1 MNRDNYISIDSAL
14 NQLLSQPV
22 SAQGGSYSAFLEK
35 LAAYDQQNLP
45 LDIVLKDKLS
55 TSAAVPDSM
64 QKSIITLIW
73 YRRLRT
79 AAIITL
85 FIVALGL
92 GMNTLLNLIN
102 LEIPADRTI
111 STHKSEPTL
120 HLNTEITEK
129 PDHTTLYA
137 EKSME
142 AEKPLALASK
152 PTTQAVSSKLIPDV
166 KKENI
171 SIQFANSITYL
182 KSISN
187 LQSYTQLILLSD
199 PSIRIEPEMIPSED
213 IQKRVLKPSQN
224 ETGFN
229 PKSNYTIGF
238 NVSSSYQIYHSALNN
253 TGNQNINRNY
263 EKLAQNGRYPG
274 QVLNFGF
281 TFEKPVY
288 KALGISIGLQKITLE
303 QNQKTNFILSE
314 APVYDL
320 DGQIAGYIDISP
332 EPIQETIENKLQYLA
347 IPIQLTYNI
356 NLSRL
361 YSVQVNSG
369 SSLFGLM
376 DQHIEKFNYTTL
388 ELDRYANDRGKI
400 SLNNLQFGLHCS
412 RRLQGNFLLSV
423 GYDYQLLNNIG
434 PISDETERVNAS
446 LHSINLSL
454 KFQR

>member
-22 SAQGGSYSAFLEK
+22 SDQSSSYSAFLEK

-85 FIVALGL
+85 VIVALGL
-92 GMNTLLNLIN
+92 GMNTLLNLIDH
-102 LEIPADRTI
+102 EIPADRTI
-111 STHKSEPTL
+111 STHKSEPSL
-120 HLNTEITEK
+120 HLKTEITEK
-129 PDHTTLYA
+129 PDQTAPYA

-142 AEKPLALASK
+142 AEKPLALESK
-152 PTTQAVSSKLIPDV
+152 PTTRAVSSKLTPDGH
-166 KKENI
+166 KENI
-171 SIQFANSITYL
+171 SIQFANSISYL

-187 LQSYTQLILLSD
+187 LKSKTQLVLLLN
-199 PSIRIEPEMIPSED
+199 PLIRIEPGILPIEALQNS
-213 IQKRVLKPSQN
+213 VLNKGQTAN
-224 ETGFN
+224 GFN
-229 PKSNYTIGF
+229 LKSNYTLGF
-238 NVSSSYQIYHSALNN
+238 NSSISYQNYHSAINN
-253 TGNQNINRNY
+253 TENRNINRNY
-263 EKLAQNGRYPG
+263 ERLAQNGRYPG

-288 KALGISIGLQKITLE
+288 KALSISIGLQKITLE

-314 APVYDL
+314 APVYDI

-332 EPIQETIENKLQYLA
+332 ERIQKTIENKLHYMA

-356 NLSRL
+356 NLSRF

-376 DQHIEKFNYTTL
+376 GQHIEKFNYTTL
-388 ELDRYANDRGKI
+388 ELYPYANDRGKI
-400 SLNNLQFGLHCS
+400 SINNLQFGLHCS
-412 RRLQGNFLLSV
+412 RRIQSNFLLSV
-423 GYDYQLLNNIG
+423 GYEYQLLNNIG
-434 PISDETERVNAS
+434 PISDETEKVNAS
-446 LHSINLSL
+446 LHSLNLSL